1 MFCKVCQNFMDI
13 TNNVSNTN
21 PEEEEEDSKEL
32 ESSDYDVSNSS
43 KKGKK
48 SNITQI
54 TDDIIEKILNGVIL
68 DIEVDEQD
76 IIDINK
82 LVFFNKL
89 TPNQKTLVI
98 NRLYEKIP
106 KNQKIAKDTPTNLIK
121 LSYFY
126 CKNCGY
132 NEKIPNNML
141 IFNRSNEKSSDE
153 NFNDKFL
160 NFKYDPILPKTKKY
174 NCNNKDC
181 LTHKDPAKKK
191 AIFYRTN
198 NSYTT
203 KYICLVCDSFWST
216 FIENVNIS

>member
-21 PEEEEEDSKEL
+21 AEDSSEEL
-32 ESSDYDVSNSS
+32 EIESSDYDVSNSS

-48 SNITQI
+48 NNLTQI

-76 IIDINK
+76 IVDINK
-82 LVFFNKL
+82 LAFFNKL

-106 KNQKIAKDTPTNLIK
+106 KTQKIPKEISTNFK
-121 LSYFY
+121 FSYFY

-141 IFNRSNEKSSDE
+141 IFNRSNEKSSNE
-153 NFNDKFL
+153 NLNNKFI
-160 NFKYDPILPKTKKY
+160 NYKFDPILPKTKKY
-174 NCNNKDC
+174 NCINKDC
-181 LTHKDPAKKK
+181 VTHTDPVKKK
-191 AIFYRTN
+191 AIFYRNN

-216 FIENVNIS
+216 YIENINVA

>member
-21 PEEEEEDSKEL
+21 IEEEVDEKEI

-48 SNITQI
+48 TNITQI

-82 LVFFNKL
+82 LAFFNKL

-153 NFNDKFL
+153 NFNNKFL
-160 NFKYDPILPKTKKY
+160 NYRYDPILPKTKKY
-174 NCNNKDC
+174 NCINKDC
-181 LTHKDPAKKK
+181 VTHKDPIKKK

-198 NSYTT
+198 NSYTI
-203 KYICLVCDSFWST
+203 KYICLECESFWST
-216 FIENVNIS
+216 YVENINVA